1 MDPSKLNW
9 LAVGAA
15 ALATF
20 LLGGIWYS
28 PALFGRAWQR
38 ETGLSDAQL
47 QQRSLAVVFG
57 TSFVLAL
64 IMAFNL
70 AAFLQ
75 GPPDLAWGMAAGAL
89 AGIGWVAMAM
99 GVTYLFEARSM
110 KLFLINAG
118 YHAVSFVIMGAI
130 LGVWK

>member
-1 MDPSKLNW
+1 MDLSQLNW
-9 LAVGAA
+9 LAVAAA
-15 ALATF
+15 ALSTF
-20 LLGGIWYS
+20 VLGGIWYS

-47 QQRSLAVVFG
+47 QARSIAIVFG
-57 TSFVLAL
+57 ASFVLAL

-75 GPPDLAWGMAAGAL
+75 GPPDIAWGMTAGAL
-89 AGIGWVAMAM
+89 AGVGWVAMAM
-99 GVTYLFEARSM
+99 GVTYLFEARSL

-130 LGVWK
+130 LGGWK

>member
-15 ALATF
+15 ALSTF

-38 ETGLSDAQL
+38 ETGLSDTQL
-47 QQRSLAVVFG
+47 QSRSMAMVFG

-75 GPPDLAWGMAAGAL
+75 GPPDLAWGMTAGAL
-89 AGIGWVAMAM
+89 AGVGWVAMAM

-118 YHAVSFVIMGAI
+118 YHAVSFIIMGAI
-130 LGVWK
+130 LGAWK

>member
-15 ALATF
+15 ALSTF

-28 PALFGRAWQR
+28 PVLFGRARQR

-75 GPPDLAWGMAAGAL
+75 GPPDLAWGMTAGAL

-130 LGVWK
+130 LGAWK

>member
-1 MDPSKLNW
+1 MDLSKLNW
-9 LAVGAA
+9 FAVGAA
-15 ALATF
+15 ALSTF

-28 PALFGRAWQR
+28 PVLFGRAWQR

-57 TSFVLAL
+57 TSFLLAL

-75 GPPDLAWGMAAGAL
+75 GPPDLAWGIAAGAL

>member
-1 MDPSKLNW
+1 MDPTKLNW

-15 ALATF
+15 ALSNF

-28 PALFGRAWQR
+28 PALFGRAWRR
-38 ETGLSDAQL
+38 ETGLSDNQL
-47 QQRSLAVVFG
+47 QSRSMAVVFG

-75 GPPDLAWGMAAGAL
+75 GPPDLAWGMTAGAL

-99 GVTYLFEARSM
+99 GVTYLFEARSL

-118 YHAVSFVIMGAI
+118 YHAVSFIVMGAI
-130 LGVWK
+130 LGAWK

>member
-15 ALATF
+15 ALSTF

-28 PALFGRAWQR
+28 PVLFGRAWQR

-75 GPPDLAWGMAAGAL
+75 GPPDVAWGMTAGAL

-118 YHAVSFVIMGAI
+118 YHAVSFIIMGAI

>member
-15 ALATF
+15 ALSTF

-28 PALFGRAWQR
+28 PVLFGRAWQR

-75 GPPDLAWGMAAGAL
+75 GPPDLAWGMTAGAL

-130 LGVWK
+130 LGAWK

>member
-1 MDPSKLNW
+1 MDLSKLNW
-9 LAVGAA
+9 LAVLAA
-15 ALATF
+15 AVSTF
-20 LLGGIWYS
+20 MLGGAWYS

-38 ETGLSDAQL
+38 ESGLTNDQL
-47 QQRSLAVVFG
+47 KSRSMGAVFG
-57 TSFVLAL
+57 TSFLLAL

-75 GPPDLAWGMAAGAL
+75 GPADIAWGISAGAL

-110 KLFLINAG
+110 KLFLSDSG
-118 YHAVSFVIMGAI
+118 YHAFAFMLMGGI
-130 LGVWK
+130 LGAWK

>member
-15 ALATF
+15 ALSTF

-28 PALFGRAWQR
+28 PVLFGRAWQR

-75 GPPDLAWGMAAGAL
+75 GPPDLAWGMTAGAL

-118 YHAVSFVIMGAI
+118 YHAVSFIIMGAI

>member
-15 ALATF
+15 ALSTF
-20 LLGGIWYS
+20 LLGGVWYS

-57 TSFVLAL
+57 TSFLLAL

-75 GPPDLAWGMAAGAL
+75 GPPDLAWGMTAGAL

-118 YHAVSFVIMGAI
+118 YHAVSFIIMGAI
-130 LGVWK
+130 LGAWK

>member
-15 ALATF
+15 ALSTF

-28 PALFGRAWQR
+28 PVLFGRAWQR
-38 ETGLSDAQL
+38 EAGLSDAQL

-57 TSFVLAL
+57 TSFLLAL

-75 GPPDLAWGMAAGAL
+75 GPPDVAWGMTAGAL

-118 YHAVSFVIMGAI
+118 YHAVSFIMMGAI

>member
-15 ALATF
+15 ALSTF

-57 TSFVLAL
+57 ASFLLAL

>member
-15 ALATF
+15 ALSTF

-38 ETGLSDAQL
+38 ETGLSDTQL
-47 QQRSLAVVFG
+47 QSRSMAMVFG

-75 GPPDLAWGMAAGAL
+75 GPPDLAWGMTAGAL

-118 YHAVSFVIMGAI
+118 YHAVSFIVMGAI
-130 LGVWK
+130 LGAWK

>member
-15 ALATF
+15 ALSTF

-47 QQRSLAVVFG
+47 QQRSLTVVFG
-57 TSFVLAL
+57 TSFLLAL

-75 GPPDLAWGMAAGAL
+75 GPPDLSWGMAAGAL
-89 AGIGWVAMAM
+89 AGVGWVAMAM
-99 GVTYLFEARSM
+99 GVTYLFEARSL

-118 YHAVSFVIMGAI
+118 YHAMSFVIMGAI
-130 LGVWK
+130 LGAWK

>member
-1 MDPSKLNW
+1 M
-9 LAVGAA
+9 
-15 ALATF
+15 
-20 LLGGIWYS
+20 LGGLWYS
-28 PALFGRAWQR
+28 PALFGKAWQR
-38 ETGLSDAQL
+38 ECGLSDDQL
-47 QQRSLAVVFG
+47 KARPVGMIFG

-75 GPPDLAWGMAAGAL
+75 GPPDIGWGIAAGAL

-110 KLFLINAG
+110 KLFLIDAG
-118 YHAVSFVIMGAI
+118 YHAFSFMIMGAI
-130 LGVWK
+130 LGAWK